1 MNANDD
7 NDDDCDHGDCNN
19 NDGNGGDD
27 NVAAAPIMNQGQR
40 FNAYLRIRGLPPGT
54 ASLPRHRETAHIF
67 NNKQHLKVTLHSHN
81 CNNVLCLM

>member
-19 NDGNGGDD
+19 DDGNGGDD

-40 FNAYLRIRGLPPGT
+40 FNA
-54 ASLPRHRETAHIF
+54 
-67 NNKQHLKVTLHSHN
+67 
-81 CNNVLCLM
+81 